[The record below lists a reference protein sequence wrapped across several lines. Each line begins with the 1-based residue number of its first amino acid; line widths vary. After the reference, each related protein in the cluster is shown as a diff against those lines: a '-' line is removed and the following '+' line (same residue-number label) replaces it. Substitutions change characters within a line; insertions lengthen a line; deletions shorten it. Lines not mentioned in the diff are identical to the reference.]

1 MSLRLKKLPPYLFAE
16 IDRTKQRLR
25 AEGLDL
31 IDLGIGDPDQ
41 PTPQHIIDKLCE
53 AVKDP
58 TNHRYALDQGLW
70 EFRKAISN
78 WYKRRF
84 NVDLDPYREI
94 QPLIGSK
101 EGIAHLPLAFLNA
114 GDIALI
120 PDPGYP
126 PYKSGTI
133 LAEGKPY
140 PLPLLPENNFLPELK
155 KIPSSILKKAK
166 ILFLNYP
173 NNPTTAISPEDY
185 FKKVIGFAQKNKIL
199 ICHDAAYSEISF
211 DGYSSPSFLQ
221 FKGAKEVG
229 IEFHSLSKTYNMT
242 GWRIGWV
249 CGNRKAVEALG
260 RVKTNIDSG
269 IFQAIQIAGISA
281 LEGDQ
286 SCVERMK
293 EIYKERRD
301 ALIEGLKEI
310 GWEINKPLA
319 TFYVWARLPKPYK
332 SSIKFAKLLLENAHI
347 VVTPGI
353 GFGEYG
359 EGFVRFSLTNSIE
372 RIKEAM
378 VRMKK
383 VL

>member
-1 MSLRLKKLPPYLFAE
+1 MDISLRLKKLPPYLFAE

-221 FKGAKEVG
+221 FKGAK
-229 IEFHSLSKTYNMT
+229 
-242 GWRIGWV
+242 
-249 CGNRKAVEALG
+249 
-260 RVKTNIDSG
+260 
-269 IFQAIQIAGISA
+269 
-281 LEGDQ
+281 
-286 SCVERMK
+286 
-293 EIYKERRD
+293 
-301 ALIEGLKEI
+301 
-310 GWEINKPLA
+310 
-319 TFYVWARLPKPYK
+319 
-332 SSIKFAKLLLENAHI
+332 
-347 VVTPGI
+347 
-353 GFGEYG
+353 
-359 EGFVRFSLTNSIE
+359 
-372 RIKEAM
+372 
-378 VRMKK
+378 
-383 VL
+383 